1 MYLAKEAGLLYGA
14 VAMATDYDCWRDAE
28 DTVCASDV
36 LKVFKQN
43 VNKVTNIIV
52 EAVELIGQEKWDHD
66 INKLKVFLL
75 FIIFLF

>member
-1 MYLAKEAGLLYGA
+1 
-14 VAMATDYDCWRDAE
+14 MATDYDCWRDAE

-52 EAVELIGQEKWDHD
+52 EAVELIGQEKWDHH
-66 INKLKVFLL
+66 INNLKVFLFLLL
-75 FIIFLF
+75 FYFKN